1 MPRRGVD
8 LSRSQLFSF
17 FGDEG
22 ELRVDERARF
32 PVHNSPSFLAAVRR
46 NSCPSRSGCELQP
59 ELT

>member
-32 PVHNSPSFLAAVRR
+32 PVHNSPSFLAAVRAIR
-46 NSCPSRSGCELQP
+46 APLSCSPS
-59 ELT
+59 